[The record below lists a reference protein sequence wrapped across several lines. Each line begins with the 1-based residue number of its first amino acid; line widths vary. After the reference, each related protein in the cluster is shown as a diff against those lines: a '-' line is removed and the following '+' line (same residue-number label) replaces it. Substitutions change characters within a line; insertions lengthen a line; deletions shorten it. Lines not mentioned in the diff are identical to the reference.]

1 MHCESPT
8 SSHDPAADA
17 ALAAPL
23 WAASDPP
30 TRAALLQAL
39 ALALEQH
46 REPLVALAHE
56 ETHLG
61 ATRLN
66 GELDRT
72 CFQLSAFADLVL
84 AGRLHAVEHDAA
96 LDGAPPRGRPDMAR
110 VLVPLGPVAMFAA
123 SNFPFAFSVLGGDT
137 ASALAAG
144 CPVVV
149 RAHPAH
155 PRLSRAVFQR
165 VQQVLQAQRL
175 PSGLVGLVDGV
186 SVEHGAA
193 LVRHPAIQAVA
204 FTGSQRGGLALQALA
219 SQRAVPI
226 PFFGELGS
234 VNPLAVL
241 PAAFAAQAPEARAA
255 QLAASVALGMGQF
268 CTRPGV
274 VVLVD
279 GEAPRRFIG
288 ELARQLAAA
297 PTHPMLTPAIAQ
309 AYLAAAQALRRNAA
323 VHVLVEP
330 APEHLGPLLATVPAE
345 HFMRQADQAAL
356 RHEIFG
362 PAVLVVV
369 CEDESALAAVLASMA
384 GALVATLWGAETDS
398 ALARQLVAVA
408 TARAGRVL
416 FGGVPTGVAVTRA
429 QQHGGPWPSSTQ
441 PASTSVGLHACER
454 FLRPVVYQSAPAWV
468 LSGLAIG
475 KELTHP

>member
-1 MHCESPT
+1 MHCEPLS

-17 ALAAPL
+17 ALAAPV
-23 WAASDPP
+23 WAAAQPL

-39 ALALEQH
+39 AVALEQH

-61 ATRLN
+61 PVRLH

-72 CFQLSAFADLVL
+72 CFQLRAFADYVC
-84 AGRLHAVEHDAA
+84 AGSLHAVEHDVAV
-96 LDGAPPRGRPDMAR
+96 DGPPPRGRPDMQR

-155 PRLSRAVFQR
+155 LRLSRAVFHR
-165 VQQVLQAQRL
+165 VQQVLQEQQL
-175 PSGLVGLVDGV
+175 PSGLVGLVDGA
-186 SVEHGAA
+186 SVEHGVA
-193 LVRHPAIQAVA
+193 LVQHPAIQAVA
-204 FTGSQRGGLALQALA
+204 FTGSLRGGLALQALA
-219 SQRAVPI
+219 ARRAVPI

-234 VNPLAVL
+234 VNPLLVL
-241 PAAFAAQAPEARAA
+241 PAAFAAQVPETLAA

-274 VVLVD
+274 VALVD
-279 GEAPRRFIG
+279 GEVPRRFIG

-309 AYLAAAQALRRNAA
+309 GYLAAAQALRRSVG

-330 APEHLGPLLATVPAE
+330 EPDHMGPLLATVQAE
-345 HFMRQADQAAL
+345 HFLHPAHPAAL
-356 RHEIFG
+356 HDEVFG

-369 CEDESALAAVLASMA
+369 CKDETALAPVLASMA
-384 GALVATLWGAETDS
+384 GSLVATLWGAETDS

-454 FLRPVVYQSAPAWV
+454 FLRPVVYQSAPAWL
-468 LSGLAIG
+468 LSGLA
-475 KELTHP
+475 LPPSMSPT

>member
-1 MHCESPT
+1 MHSEPLL
-8 SSHDPAADA
+8 SSLDPAADA
-17 ALAAPL
+17 ALAAPV
-23 WAASDPP
+23 WAASCPP

-39 ALALEQH
+39 AEVLEEH

-61 ATRLN
+61 VARLN

-72 CFQLSAFADLVL
+72 CFQLRAFADLVL
-84 AGRLHAVEHDAA
+84 AGGLHAVEHDTAI
-96 LDGAPPRGRPDMAR
+96 GGPPPRGRPDMQR

-155 PRLSRAVFQR
+155 LRLSRAVFHR

-175 PSGLVGLVDGV
+175 PSGLVGLVDGA

-193 LVRHPAIQAVA
+193 LVQHPDIRAVA
-204 FTGSQRGGLALQALA
+204 FTGSRRGGLALQALA
-219 SQRAVPI
+219 AQRAVPI

-234 VNPLAVL
+234 VNPLVVL
-241 PAAFAAQAPEARAA
+241 PAAFSDQSPDALAA

-274 VVLVD
+274 VVMAD

-297 PTHPMLTPAIAQ
+297 PVHPMLTPAIAQ
-309 AYLAAAQALRRNAA
+309 SYLAAAQALRRSAG

-330 APEHLGPLLATVPAE
+330 VPEHMGPLLATVQARDFVHPA
-345 HFMRQADQAAL
+345 HQAAL
-356 RHEIFG
+356 RHEVFG

-369 CEDESALAAVLASMA
+369 CEDASGLAPVLESMA
-384 GALVATLWGAETDS
+384 GALVATLWGAEADS
-398 ALARQLVAVA
+398 PLARQLVAVA

-441 PASTSVGLHACER
+441 PAFTSVGLHACER
-454 FLRPVVYQSAPAWV
+454 FLRPVVYQSAPAW
-468 LSGLAIG
+468 LLAGLP
-475 KELTHP
+475 T